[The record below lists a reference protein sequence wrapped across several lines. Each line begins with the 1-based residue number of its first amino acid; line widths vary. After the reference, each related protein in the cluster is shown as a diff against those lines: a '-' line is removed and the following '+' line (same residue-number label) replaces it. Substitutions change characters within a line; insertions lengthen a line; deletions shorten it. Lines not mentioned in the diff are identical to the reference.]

1 MMHFIRFIRFIW
13 DPTSQ
18 PSPPN
23 TCCLRINNKEEYNK
37 IRDNIKDL
45 QGFLEKLNKKIE
57 HVKGLLIKR
66 RLRYFRKIVEA
77 SSETEERKLQNNT
90 THDTYT
96 KYEEQVVLETNKQLR
111 VIEEMIQNKFEIIY
125 SNTNKT
131 DTLVLLEEL
140 HDIFKTNLNATEMYK
155 YNNIAFKYNHWYTA
169 NIKDDNIALKKL
181 RRNHRRIFMEE
192 YNDYYRSFEI
202 NRFPPNDRRKIILR
216 IRLIDY
222 HDELENLNNNVDEH
236 ANKKEL
242 VCNIKK
248 EIEQVEKLLSTHE
261 YIDNRLDELEIN
273 MGVLQQKIDNTIFN
287 NPPPPRPD
295 KSCLY
300 EAERK
305 LHVLSLLINY
315 CEDLK
320 ISVQNNEQNHPVFK
334 FVEAFPLYR

>member
-1 MMHFIRFIRFIW
+1 MTYLITQLIPFIW
-13 DPTSQ
+13 SPTS
-18 PSPPN
+18 PI
-23 TCCLRINNKEEYNK
+23 INKKKNYTE
-37 IRDNIKDL
+37 IRDNIIDL
-45 QGFLEKLNKKIE
+45 QGFLKKLNKKKE
-57 HVKGLLIKR
+57 HVKGLIIKR

-111 VIEEMIQNKFEIIY
+111 VIEEMIENQFEIIY

-140 HDIFKTNLNATEMYK
+140 HDIFKTNFNATEMYIFK
-155 YNNIAFKYNHWYTA
+155 YNNIAVKYNHWYTE
-169 NIKDDNIALKKL
+169 NIKDDNNALKKL
-181 RRNHRRIFMEE
+181 RRKHRSVFMQE

-202 NRFPPNDRRKIILR
+202 NMFPSNERCKIILR

-248 EIEQVEKLLSTHE
+248 EIEQVERLLSTHE
-261 YIDNRLDELEIN
+261 YIDDRLDELEIN
-273 MGVLQQKIDNTIFN
+273 MGVLQHKIDNTISN

-305 LHVLSLLINY
+305 LHVLSLLRNY

>member
-1 MMHFIRFIRFIW
+1 MMYLITQLIQYLIPFIW
-13 DPTSQ
+13 SPTS
-18 PSPPN
+18 PI
-23 TCCLRINNKEEYNK
+23 INKKENYTE
-37 IRDNIKDL
+37 IRDNIIDL

-77 SSETEERKLQNNT
+77 SSEAEERKLQNNT

-96 KYEEQVVLETNKQLR
+96 KHEEQVVLDTNKQLR
-111 VIEEMIQNKFEIIY
+111 VIEEMIENQFEIIY

-140 HDIFKTNLNATEMYK
+140 LDIFKTNFNATEMYIFK
-155 YNNIAFKYNHWYTA
+155 YNNIAFKYNHWYTT

-181 RRNHRRIFMEE
+181 RRNHRRIFMED

-202 NRFPPNDRRKIILR
+202 NMFPPVHHIKIKLR
-216 IRLIDY
+216 LQLIDY
-222 HDELENLNNNVDEH
+222 YVELENLNNNVDEH

-248 EIEQVEKLLSTHE
+248 EIEQLERLLSTHE
-261 YIDNRLDELEIN
+261 YIDDRLDELEIK
-273 MGVLQQKIDNTIFN
+273 MGVLQHKIDNTISN

-300 EAERK
+300 EAEGK
-305 LHVLSLLINY
+305 CHVLRQLIKY
-315 CEDLK
+315 IEDLK
-320 ISVQNNEQNHPVFK
+320 NSVQNDVQKRTAFK
-334 FVEAFPLYR
+334 FLEDCPLYR

>member
-1 MMHFIRFIRFIW
+1 MMHFITHFIPCIW
-13 DPTSQ
+13 DPTS
-18 PSPPN
+18 P
-23 TCCLRINNKEEYNK
+23 RINKKEEYNK

-77 SSETEERKLQNNT
+77 SSEAEERKLQSNT
-90 THDTYT
+90 THDIYT
-96 KYEEQVVLETNKQLR
+96 KHEEQVVLETNKQLR
-111 VIEEMIQNKFEIIY
+111 VIEEMIENQFEIIY

-140 HDIFKTNLNATEMYK
+140 LDIFKTNFNATEMYIFK
-155 YNNIAFKYNHWYTA
+155 EYRYIAFKYDRWYTA

-181 RRNHRRIFMEE
+181 RRKHRSVFMQE

-202 NRFPPNDRRKIILR
+202 NMFPPVHHIKIKLR
-216 IRLIDY
+216 LQLIDY
-222 HDELENLNNNVDEH
+222 YVELENLNNSVEEH

-248 EIEQVEKLLSTHE
+248 EIEQLERLLSTHE
-261 YIDNRLDELEIN
+261 YIDDRLDELEIK
-273 MGVLQQKIDNTIFN
+273 MGVLQHKIDNTISN

-295 KSCLY
+295 KSYLY
-300 EAERK
+300 DAERK
-305 LHVLSLLINY
+305 CHVLRQLIEY
-315 CEDLK
+315 IEDLK
-320 ISVQNNEQNHPVFK
+320 NSVQNNEQKPPAFK
-334 FVEAFPLYR
+334 FLEDCPLYR